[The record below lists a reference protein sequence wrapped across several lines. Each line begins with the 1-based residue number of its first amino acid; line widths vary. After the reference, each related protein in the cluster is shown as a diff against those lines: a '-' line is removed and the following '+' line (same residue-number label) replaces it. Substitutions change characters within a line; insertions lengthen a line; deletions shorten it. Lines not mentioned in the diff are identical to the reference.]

1 MKTENIQIKDIMT
14 RGVLTVPIESTANY
28 VASVMADHEVSA
40 VAVIEKSGE
49 AIGII
54 SEMDILEKI
63 NSINWENAFADE
75 LMAQSIESISP
86 SSTLNEAAQIMSEKH
101 IHRLMVMSEKSVGAS
116 NRPIGIVTA
125 GDLMHQMLKN
135 KKN

>member
-1 MKTENIQIKDIMT
+1 MKTENIQIKDVMT

-54 SEMDILEKI
+54 SEMDILGKI
-63 NSINWENAFADE
+63 NNIDWENAFADE
-75 LMAQSIESISP
+75 LMARSIESISP
-86 SSTLNEAAQIMSEKH
+86 SSTLNEAAQVMSEKH

-116 NRPIGIVTA
+116 NRPIGIVSS
-125 GDLMHQMLKN
+125 GDIMKQMLQNKN
-135 KKN
+135 

>member
-28 VASVMADHEVSA
+28 VASVMADHKVSA

-54 SEMDILEKI
+54 SEMDILGKLNNI
-63 NSINWENAFADE
+63 DWENALADE

-86 SSTLNEAAQIMSEKH
+86 SSTLIDAAQIMTKKH
-101 IHRLMVMSEKSVGAS
+101 IHRLMVMSEKSVGTS
-116 NRPIGIVTA
+116 SRPIGIVSA
-125 GDLMHQMLKN
+125 GDIMKQILQKDN
-135 KKN
+135 

>member
-63 NSINWENAFADE
+63 NSINWESAFADE

>member
-28 VASVMADHEVSA
+28 VASVIADHKVSA

-54 SEMDILEKI
+54 SEMDILKKI
-63 NSINWENAFADE
+63 NNIDWENAFADE

-125 GDLMHQMLKN
+125 GDLMQKMLLNKN
-135 KKN
+135 

>member
-86 SSTLNEAAQIMSEKH
+86 SSTLNEAARIMSEKH

-116 NRPIGIVTA
+116 NRPIGIVSA
-125 GDLMHQMLKN
+125 GDLMQQMLQNKN
-135 KKN
+135 

>member
-14 RGVLTVPIESTANY
+14 RGVLTVPIDSTANY
-28 VASVMADHEVSA
+28 VASVMADHDVSA

-54 SEMDILEKI
+54 SEMDILGKI
-63 NSINWENAFADE
+63 NSIDWENTLADE
-75 LMAQSIESISP
+75 LMAQSIESIRP
-86 SSTLNEAAQIMSEKH
+86 SSTLNEAAQIMSKKH

-116 NRPIGIVTA
+116 NRPIGIVSS
-125 GDLMHQMLKN
+125 GDIMKQMLQNKN
-135 KKN
+135 

>member
-28 VASVMADHEVSA
+28 VASVIADHKVSA

-125 GDLMHQMLKN
+125 GDLMHQMLQ